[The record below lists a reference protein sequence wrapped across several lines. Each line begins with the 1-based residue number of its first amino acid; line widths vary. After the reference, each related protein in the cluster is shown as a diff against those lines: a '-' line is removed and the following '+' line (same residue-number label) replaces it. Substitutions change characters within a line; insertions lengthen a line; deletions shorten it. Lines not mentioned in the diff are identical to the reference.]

1 MNKYLK
7 LRKLNEQKRETIV
20 QFKNLREERKME
32 EVNLLNLQ
40 RNRSN

>member
-20 QFKNLREERKME
+20 QFKTLREERKIE
-32 EVNLLNLQ
+32 ELHLLNFQ
-40 RNRSN
+40 RDRGN